1 MNLIM
6 EATANVPVR
15 SFLVQTRLSSM
26 SKRWQSKKKNEDK
39 NKSLRLKKFRREKH
53 DMFQIQ

>member
-1 MNLIM
+1 M

-39 NKSLRLKKFRREKH
+39 NKSLRLKKFRRET
-53 DMFQIQ
+53 